1 MKYSSGSLNWHS
13 KKMERNK
20 TSLLICV
27 ALVAAVVAVYW
38 PVYKFE
44 FVSYDDESYVINN
57 DNIKTGFN
65 FDNIRWAFT
74 TGHVG
79 NWHPL
84 TWLSLTMDYQLFK
97 IWAGGFHLVNVLYH
111 IINVLLLFYLLKY
124 LTNAIWPSAFIAAA
138 FALHPLHVE
147 SVAWVAERKDVLS
160 TMFWLLTM
168 LAYAKFAKNKN
179 IKWYLSAIVLFVLG
193 LMSKPMLVTLP
204 FVLLLMDY
212 WPLERKFNKYL
223 LIEKI
228 PFFIL
233 SFVSCVVTF
242 LVQQKS
248 GAVADI
254 EKISLKLRLY
264 NVIVS
269 YAVYIWKMIWPAEF
283 AILYPFPIGGI
294 SPIKVAGCALLL
306 VLITLLVIR
315 FGKRHKFLPVG
326 WLWYVGTLVP
336 VIGLVQVG
344 SQAYADR
351 YTYIPLIGIFVI
363 MTFISIQYLS
373 KRNCVFLSMLLLVC
387 WAVVSGRQ
395 VRYWQNSITLYER
408 TLSVTKYNY
417 NILGNYL
424 ICLNEIGEF
433 NRVIEKTPEILE
445 VKPESTEMLNNMGI
459 ALAQTGRLTE
469 AIEYFKTALKY
480 NPVDSLA
487 NFNLGVAMQSQNKLS
502 EAVEFYRKALESKPK
517 YIAASVN
524 LAVAL
529 LELGDAEKAADAA
542 RAGLQYYPNDENLLG
557 ILDDAMHK
565 MKENK

>member
-1 MKYSSGSLNWHS
+1 
-13 KKMERNK
+13 MERNK
-20 TSLLICV
+20 TSLIICV

-57 DNIKTGFN
+57 DNIKTGLN
-65 FDNIRWAFT
+65 FDSIRWAFT

-84 TWLSLTMDYQLFK
+84 TWLSLAFDYQLFK
-97 IWAGGFHLVNVLYH
+97 NHAGGFHVVNVFYH
-111 IINVLLLFYLLKY
+111 VINTLLLFYLFKY

-138 FALHPLHVE
+138 FAVHPLHVE
-147 SVAWVAERKDVLS
+147 SVAWVSERKDVLS
-160 TMFWLLTM
+160 TMFWFLTM
-168 LAYAKFAKNKN
+168 LAYAKFVKDKN

-204 FVLLLMDY
+204 VVLLLLDY
-212 WPLERKFNKYL
+212 WPLERKFNKHL

-228 PFFIL
+228 PFFVL
-233 SFVSCVVTF
+233 SFLSCVVTF
-242 LVQQKS
+242 LVQQNS

-269 YAVYIWKMIWPAEF
+269 YTVYIWKMIWPAEL
-283 AILYPFPIGGI
+283 AVLYPYPASGI
-294 SPIKVAGCALLL
+294 AITKVIGCAVLL
-306 VLITLLVIR
+306 VLITILVIR
-315 FGKRHKFLPVG
+315 FGKRYKFLPVG

-363 MTFISIQYLS
+363 MTFGSVQYLS

-387 WAVVSGRQ
+387 WAFAAGRQ

-433 NRVIEKTPEILE
+433 NRVIEMTPEFLE

-459 ALAQTGRLTE
+459 ALAQTGRLSE
-469 AIEYFKTALKY
+469 AMEYFKTALKY
-480 NPVDSLA
+480 NPADSLA

-502 EAVEFYRKALESKPK
+502 ESVEFYRKALESKPK

-542 RAGLQYYPNDENLLG
+542 RMGLRYYPNDGNLLG
-557 ILDDAMHK
+557 IIDDAMNK